1 MRTQSGS
8 SKIVILVVILLI
20 AAAGAYYFAVQKGM
34 LPSNRAVDM
43 LESKVDAVRESH
55 GQFPPQP
62 APIQAQLDMPA
73 QETGEPGS
81 PSTLPE
87 SAPQSLSPESQ
98 DTQDSKDLQPQ
109 SELSP
114 PTPAAPAATSP
125 QSANEI
131 RPAASSTDALDL
143 EDSQP
148 QDAAPLNLDKAAIDH
163 MMQPRTLGSATAKIK
178 VTEYS
183 SLTCGH
189 CADFHTKI
197 LPMIKQDYV
206 DTGKVQFIFKE
217 YPLNGPALVASQV
230 LRCMPEDKFVN
241 FMNLL
246 FEQQK
251 NWAYVPEYKVKLTQY
266 AKLAGLGE
274 AQVNACLNSVELKN
288 ALAAEIQNAEKKYS
302 IKSTP
307 TFVIND
313 GEKIIVGDQPVSI
326 YKDVFNELL
335 NKN

>member
-1 MRTQSGS
+1 MHAQSGS
-8 SKIVILVVILLI
+8 SKIIILVIVLLI
-20 AAAGAYYFAVQKGM
+20 AAVGGYYFAVQKGL

-43 LESKVDAVRESH
+43 VETKVEAITDSK

-62 APIQAQLDMPA
+62 APIQAQLD
-73 QETGEPGS
+73 
-81 PSTLPE
+81 
-87 SAPQSLSPESQ
+87 
-98 DTQDSKDLQPQ
+98 
-109 SELSP
+109 
-114 PTPAAPAATSP
+114 TPLEGQAPAANPPVDPGTDPASPSPDVVPQSAPGVQPSGTEDNGKDPQSQSTPPSP

-131 RPAASSTDALDL
+131 RPSASNSDASEPNDTPAPIKLDN
-143 EDSQP
+143 E
-148 QDAAPLNLDKAAIDH
+148 AIDQL
-163 MMQPRTLGSATAKIK
+163 MQPRTLGSATAKIK

-206 DTGKVQFIFKE
+206 DTGKVQFTFKE

-266 AKLAGLGE
+266 AKLAGLSE
-274 AQVNACLNSVELKN
+274 TQVNACLNSVELKN
-288 ALAAEIQNAEKKYS
+288 AIAAEIQNAEKKYS

-326 YKDVFNELL
+326 YKEVFNELL

>member
-87 SAPQSLSPESQ
+87 SAPQSPSPESQ
-98 DTQDSKDLQPQ
+98 DTQDSKDPQ

-114 PTPAAPAATSP
+114 PTPASPPSP

-131 RPAASSTDALDL
+131 RPSAAGSDPSM
-143 EDSQP
+143 SN
-148 QDAAPLNLDKAAIDH
+148 DAAPLNLDKAAIDH
-163 MMQPRTLGSATAKIK
+163 MMQPRTLGSAAAKIK

>member
-98 DTQDSKDLQPQ
+98 DTQDSKDPQ

-114 PTPAAPAATSP
+114 PTPASPPSP

-131 RPAASSTDALDL
+131 RPSAASSDP
-143 EDSQP
+143 SMSN
-148 QDAAPLNLDKAAIDH
+148 DAAPLNLDKAAIDH